1 MQLENAPDMNLPKP
15 STGKRM
21 LWMILFVVVLVILLA
36 AIMIAGIMKMVS
48 SAPKGEPPAAVTTT
62 TASYDEWQPTLS
74 AVGTL
79 RAVKGADLAFEV
91 AGVVTQVGA
100 RAGGE
105 VKQGQLLVQL
115 NDAVEAAQVKAAQAG
130 AALAKVNRDRAK
142 QQLEIHAISQGDFDA
157 SDADFK
163 AKEAAAQQAAAVM
176 AKKRLSAPFSGR
188 VGLITTSPG
197 AYINSGVS
205 VVTVQQLDPVYVDF
219 YLPQR
224 DLATIAAGQKVDL
237 ALDAFGGKA
246 FTGKVT
252 VVNPKVDP
260 STRNVQ
266 VEATVP
272 NPKRTLIPGMFANVS
287 VEVGSKQKYLTLP
300 QTAITYNPYGATVFI
315 AKQGE
320 VVGMDGKKH
329 EALMAQ
335 QVFVTTGPTR
345 GDQVAIL
352 KGLDEGAV
360 VVTSGG
366 LKLKNGTP
374 LAPNNKTVLPAN
386 DANPAPQEQ

>member
-1 MQLENAPDMNLPKP
+1 MNLPQP

-21 LWMILFVVVLVILLA
+21 MWMILFVIVLVILLA
-36 AIMIAGIMKMVS
+36 GVMIAGITKMIKS
-48 SAPKGEPPAAVTTT
+48 SPKGEPPAAVTTT
-62 TASYDEWQPTLS
+62 TATYDEWQPTLS

-115 NDAVEAAQVKAAQAG
+115 NDSVEAAQLKAAQAG
-130 AALAKVNRDRAK
+130 ATLAKVNRDRAK

-157 SDADFK
+157 SDADYK

-224 DLATIAAGQKVDL
+224 ELASIASGQKVDL
-237 ALDAFGGKA
+237 TLDAFGGQA

-252 VVNPKVDP
+252 AVNPKVDP

-266 VEATVP
+266 VEATLP

-287 VEVGSKQKYLTLP
+287 IEVGSKQKYLTLP

-315 AKQGE
+315 AKKGE
-320 VVGMDGKKH
+320 VMGMDGKKH
-329 EALMAQ
+329 EGLMAQ

-360 VVTSGG
+360 VVSSGG

-374 LAPNNKTVLPAN
+374 LAPNNKGVLPSN

>member
-36 AIMIAGIMKMVS
+36 AVMIAGIMKMVS

-62 TASYDEWQPTLS
+62 TAAYDEWQPTLS

-115 NDAVEAAQVKAAQAG
+115 NDAVEAAQLKAAQAG
-130 AALAKVNRDRAK
+130 AALSKVNRDRAK

-157 SDADFK
+157 SDADYK

-224 DLATIAAGQKVDL
+224 DLATIASGQKVDL
-237 ALDAFGGKA
+237 ALDAFGGQA

-320 VVGMDGKKH
+320 VMGMDGKKH
-329 EALMAQ
+329 QGLMAQ

-360 VVTSGG
+360 VVSSGG

-374 LAPNNKTVLPAN
+374 LAPNNKGVLPAN

>member
-1 MQLENAPDMNLPKP
+1 MSLETTPDMNLPAP

-21 LWMILFVVVLVILLA
+21 ALMLLGILAVVVLLA
-36 AIMIAGIMKMVS
+36 LIFIGGLTKMLKGM
-48 SAPKGEPPAAVTTT
+48 PKGEPPATVTTT
-62 TASYDEWQPTLS
+62 NAAYDEWQPSLS

-100 RAGGE
+100 KAGAE

-115 NDAVEAAQVKAAQAG
+115 NDSVEAAQLRALQAG
-130 AALAKVNRDRAK
+130 LALAKVNHDRAK
-142 QQLEIHAISQGDFDA
+142 QQLDIHAISQSDYDA
-157 SDADFK
+157 ADADYK
-163 AKEAAAQQAAAVM
+163 AKEAAVQQAAAVV

-197 AYINSGVS
+197 AYLNSGVS
-205 VVTVQQLDPVYVDF
+205 VVTLQQLNPIYVDF

-224 DLATIAAGQKVDL
+224 EATSLKPGQKVDL
-237 ALDAFGGKA
+237 ALDAFPGQPFEGR
-246 FTGKVT
+246 VT
-252 VVNPKVDP
+252 AVNPKVDGA
-260 STRNVQ
+260 TRNIQ
-266 VEATVP
+266 VEATLA
-272 NPKRTLIPGMFANVS
+272 NPKAQLLPGMFAS
-287 VEVGSKQKYLTLP
+287 VNLEVGAKAKYLTLP

-315 AKQGE
+315 AKKGE
-320 VVGMDGKKH
+320 VVGKDGLKH
-329 EALMAQ
+329 EGLVAQ

-374 LAPNNKTVLPAN
+374 LLVNNDTLQPSN
-386 DANPAPQEQ
+386 DPHPAPQEQ

>member
-1 MQLENAPDMNLPKP
+1 MMK
-15 STGKRM
+15 M
-21 LWMILFVVVLVILLA
+21 LLGILAIVVIL
-36 AIMIAGIMKMVS
+36 AIIFIGGLVKMLKGM
-48 SAPKGEPPAAVTTT
+48 PKGEPAATVTTA
-62 TASYDEWQPTLS
+62 TAAYDEWQPSLR

-100 RAGGE
+100 KPGSE
-105 VKQGQLLVQL
+105 VKQGQTLVQL
-115 NDAVEAAQVKAAQAG
+115 NDSVEAAQLHALQAG
-130 AALAKVNRDRAK
+130 LALSKVTHDRAK
-142 QQLEIHAISQGDFDA
+142 QQLDIHAISQSDFDA
-157 SDADFK
+157 ADADYK
-163 AKEAAAQQAAAVM
+163 AKEAAVQQAAAVM

-188 VGLITTSPG
+188 VGIISTSPG
-197 AYINSGVS
+197 AYLNSGVS
-205 VVTVQQLDPVYVDF
+205 VVTIQQLNPIYADF

-224 DLATIAAGQKVDL
+224 EATTLKPGQKVDL
-237 ALDAFGGKA
+237 ALDAFPGQT

-252 VVNPKVDP
+252 AVNPKVDA

-266 VEATVP
+266 VEATFA
-272 NPKRTLIPGMFANVS
+272 NPKAQLLPGMFAS
-287 VEVGSKQKYLTLP
+287 MDLEVGAKERRLTLP

-320 VVGMDGKKH
+320 ITGPDGKKK
-329 EALMAQ
+329 EGLVAQ
-335 QVFVTTGPTR
+335 QVFVTTGATR
-345 GDQVAIL
+345 GDQVAIE
-352 KGLDEGAV
+352 KGIEEGAV

-374 LAPNNKTVLPAN
+374 LRVNNDTVQPSN

>member
-1 MQLENAPDMNLPKP
+1 MSLETTPDMNLPAP

-21 LWMILFVVVLVILLA
+21 ALMLLGIFAVVVLLA
-36 AIMIAGIMKMVS
+36 LIFIGGLMKMLKGM
-48 SAPKGEPPAAVTTT
+48 PKGEPPATVTTT
-62 TASYDEWQPTLS
+62 NAAYDEWQPSLS

-100 RAGGE
+100 KAGAE

-115 NDAVEAAQVKAAQAG
+115 NDSVEAAQLRALQAG
-130 AALAKVNRDRAK
+130 LALAKVNHDRAK
-142 QQLEIHAISQGDFDA
+142 QQLDIHAISQSDYDA
-157 SDADFK
+157 ADADYK
-163 AKEAAAQQAAAVM
+163 AKEAAVQQAAAVV

-197 AYINSGVS
+197 AYLNSGVS
-205 VVTVQQLDPVYVDF
+205 VVTLQQLNPIYADF

-224 DLATIAAGQKVDL
+224 EATSLKPGQKVDL
-237 ALDAFGGKA
+237 ALDAFPGQT

-252 VVNPKVDP
+252 AVNPKVDGA
-260 STRNVQ
+260 TRNIQ
-266 VEATVP
+266 VEATLS
-272 NPKRTLIPGMFANVS
+272 NPKAQLLPGMFAS
-287 VEVGSKQKYLTLP
+287 VNLEVGAKAKYLTLP

-315 AKQGE
+315 AKKGE
-320 VVGMDGKKH
+320 ITGPDGKKK
-329 EALMAQ
+329 EGLVAQ

-374 LAPNNKTVLPAN
+374 LLVNNDTLQPSN
-386 DANPAPQEQ
+386 DPHPAPQEQ

>member
-1 MQLENAPDMNLPKP
+1 MQMETAPELNAPRP

-21 LWMILFVVVLVILLA
+21 LWMILFVIGLVVVLI
-36 AIMIAGIMKMVS
+36 AIMGAGLAKMF
-48 SAPKGEPPAAVTTT
+48 ATMPKGEPPAVVTTA
-62 TASYDEWQPTLS
+62 TAAYDEWQPTLD

-100 RAGGE
+100 HAGGE

-115 NDAVEAAQVKAAQAG
+115 NDSVEAAQLRAAQAG
-130 AALAKVNRDRAK
+130 AALSKMNRDRAR

-157 SDADFK
+157 ADADYK
-163 AKEAAAQQAAAVM
+163 AKEAAAQQAAAVT

-205 VVTVQQLDPVYVDF
+205 VVTVQQLDTVYVDF
-219 YLPQR
+219 HLPQR
-224 DLATIAAGQKVDL
+224 DLARIAAGQKVDL
-237 ALDAFGGKA
+237 HLDAFGDQP

-252 VVNPKVDP
+252 AVDPKVDP

-272 NPKRTLIPGMFANVS
+272 NPKRILAPGMFANVS
-287 VEVGSKQKYLTLP
+287 VEVGAKQRYLTLP

-315 AKQGE
+315 AKKKE
-320 VVGMDGKKH
+320 VAAPDGKKQ
-329 EALMAQ
+329 EALVAQ

-366 LKLKNGTP
+366 LKLKNGTV
-374 LAPNNKTVLPAN
+374 LAPNNSGVLPAN

>member
-21 LWMILFVVVLVILLA
+21 LWMILFVVVLVVLLA
-36 AIMIAGIMKMVS
+36 VVMIAGIMKMIS

-62 TASYDEWQPTLS
+62 TAAYDEWQPTLS

-115 NDAVEAAQVKAAQAG
+115 NDAVEAAQLKAAQAG
-130 AALAKVNRDRAK
+130 AALSKVNRDRAK

-157 SDADFK
+157 SDADYK
-163 AKEAAAQQAAAVM
+163 AKEAAAQQAAAIM
-176 AKKRLSAPFSGR
+176 AKKRLSAPFNGR

-224 DLATIAAGQKVDL
+224 DLATIASGQKVDL
-237 ALDAFGGKA
+237 ALDAFGGQA

-320 VVGMDGKKH
+320 IMGMDGKKH
-329 EALMAQ
+329 TGLMAQ

-360 VVTSGG
+360 VVSSGG

-374 LAPNNKTVLPAN
+374 LAPSNKGVLPAN

>member
-1 MQLENAPDMNLPKP
+1 MPMDSAPDMNLPQP

-21 LWMILFVVVLVILLA
+21 MWMILFVIVLVILLA
-36 AIMIAGIMKMVS
+36 GVMIAGITKMIKS
-48 SAPKGEPPAAVTTT
+48 SPKGEPPAAVTTT
-62 TASYDEWQPTLS
+62 TATYDEWQPTLS

-115 NDAVEAAQVKAAQAG
+115 NDSVEAAQLKAAQAG
-130 AALAKVNRDRAK
+130 ATLAKVNRDRAK

-157 SDADFK
+157 SDADYK

-224 DLATIAAGQKVDL
+224 ELASIASGQKVDL
-237 ALDAFGGKA
+237 TLDAFGGQA

-252 VVNPKVDP
+252 AVNPKVDP

-266 VEATVP
+266 VEATLP

-287 VEVGSKQKYLTLP
+287 IEVGSKQKYLTLP

-315 AKQGE
+315 AKKGE
-320 VVGMDGKKH
+320 VMGMDGKKH
-329 EALMAQ
+329 EGLMAQ

-360 VVTSGG
+360 VVSSGG

-374 LAPNNKTVLPAN
+374 LAPNNKGVLPSN

>member
-1 MQLENAPDMNLPKP
+1 MQMETAPEMNAPQP

-21 LWMILFVVVLVILLA
+21 LWMILFVLGVIVLLA
-36 AIMIAGIMKMVS
+36 AVMGAGLAKMF
-48 SAPKGEPPAAVTTT
+48 ATMPKGEPPATVTTA
-62 TASYDEWQPTLS
+62 TAAYDEWQPTLG

-100 RAGGE
+100 HAGGE

-115 NDAVEAAQVKAAQAG
+115 NDSVEAAQLRAAQAA
-130 AALAKVNRDRAK
+130 AALAKVNLDRAR

-157 SDADFK
+157 ADADSK
-163 AKEAAAQQAAAVM
+163 AKTAAAQQAAAVL

-197 AYINSGVS
+197 AYLNSGVS
-205 VVTVQQLDPVYVDF
+205 VVTLQQLNPIYVDF

-224 DLATIAAGQKVDL
+224 ELGKLAAGQKVDL
-237 ALDAFGGKA
+237 TLDGFPQG

-252 VVNPKVDP
+252 ALNPKVDP

-272 NPKRTLIPGMFANVS
+272 NPKRALVPGMFANVA

-315 AKQGE
+315 AKKGE
-320 VVGMDGKKH
+320 VVGMDGKKA
-329 EALMAQ
+329 EGLVAQ

-374 LAPNNKTVLPAN
+374 LAPNNKGVVPEN

>member
-21 LWMILFVVVLVILLA
+21 LWMILFVVVLVILLVGVMVA
-36 AIMIAGIMKMVS
+36 GVTKMIKS
-48 SAPKGEPPAAVTTT
+48 SPKGEPPAAVTTA
-62 TASYDEWQPTLS
+62 TATYDEWQPTLS

-115 NDAVEAAQVKAAQAG
+115 NDSVEAAQLKAAQAG

-142 QQLEIHAISQGDFDA
+142 QQLDIHAISQGDFDA
-157 SDADFK
+157 ADADFK

-224 DLATIAAGQKVDL
+224 ELATIAAGQKVDL
-237 ALDAFGGKA
+237 ALDAFGGQA

-287 VEVGSKQKYLTLP
+287 IEIGSKQKYLTLP

-315 AKQGE
+315 AKKGE
-320 VVGMDGKKH
+320 VVGLDGTKH
-329 EALMAQ
+329 EGLMAQ

-360 VVTSGG
+360 VVSSGG

-374 LAPNNKTVLPAN
+374 LAPNNKGVLPAN